1 MYADPE
7 VMRYVGD
14 GRTLTR
20 SETERSVRR
29 MIERW
34 EADGFGLFTTVRKD
48 DEAVIGRV
56 GLLVWNTDTWE
67 PTTRAEAADV
77 PSEVEV
83 GYTLG
88 RDYWGQGFA
97 TEAAGAVR
105 DYALG
110 ELGAGRLIALI
121 IHGNTASENVAR
133 KLGLEYERNIMLGRR
148 EAQLFALEPCWQD
161 EDASRVVGGTKTPA
175 EVDRMMERTV
185 RHWDWFGIGNFTVE
199 RREDGAILGR
209 VGFLIWNP
217 ETWENGHRV
226 QLEQPYVT
234 ELGWKLGREAW
245 GRGYATEA
253 ALACR
258 DWALGERGL
267 TRVISLIALENTP
280 SIRVAEQI
288 GESFERELEPSPF
301 QFPAGM
307 WSLGEKIA
315 P

>member
-1 MYADPE
+1 VLQLETDRLLLRAPVPGDADALAPMYADTE

-29 MIERW
+29 MIESGA
-34 EADGFGLFTTVRKD
+34 ADGFGLFTTVRKD

-110 ELGAGRLIALI
+110 ELGAVRLIALI

-148 EAQLFALEPCWQD
+148 EAQLFALEP
-161 EDASRVVGGTKTPA
+161 
-175 EVDRMMERTV
+175 
-185 RHWDWFGIGNFTVE
+185 
-199 RREDGAILGR
+199 
-209 VGFLIWNP
+209 
-217 ETWENGHRV
+217 
-226 QLEQPYVT
+226 
-234 ELGWKLGREAW
+234 
-245 GRGYATEA
+245 
-253 ALACR
+253 
-258 DWALGERGL
+258 
-267 TRVISLIALENTP
+267 
-280 SIRVAEQI
+280 
-288 GESFERELEPSPF
+288 
-301 QFPAGM
+301 
-307 WSLGEKIA
+307 
-315 P
+315 